1 MRPQVVSTELGR
13 ASTAAIH
20 RKDEIITAWTS
31 GYVADIGYTFGY
43 YPELNPLHAQMAFGH
58 QGLAFPQI
66 RTACELGF
74 GQGLSANLHA
84 CASAVAWWGTDFNP
98 SQAGFAREFAAA
110 SGSGAQLFDASFA
123 EFCARDDLP
132 LFDTIGLHGIWSWIS
147 DQNRAVIVDFVRR
160 KLAVGGILYISYNTF
175 PGWAA
180 FSPMRHLMVEHA
192 EVLGAE
198 GRGIVSRIDGAIE
211 FAEKLLATQ
220 PLFGRANPQVGE
232 RLRKMKEHSR
242 HYLAHEYFNR
252 DWDPMHLSTLATWL
266 EPAKLQ
272 FACSATM
279 LDLIDPINLSDE
291 QQTFLAEIPDP
302 MFRQSVR
309 DFMVNQ
315 QFRRDYWVKGL
326 RKLSPLEQGE
336 ALRKQRLI
344 LVSHRSDIQLKVN
357 GALGEARLNDDAYL
371 PVLDL
376 LADHVPRT
384 LGELEEALRAGS
396 RPSLGFSQL
405 LQVVLVL
412 HGAGHLMAVQRT
424 GDAAG
429 ARTTAARAN
438 AWLLNHARG
447 RGEVSYLASP
457 LTGGGISVGRFQ
469 QLFLLARMQGAEEP
483 RHWAREA
490 WTILARQGQ
499 RLMKEGKAL
508 ENPEN
513 NLKELEALADT
524 FAQRLLPI
532 LEALEVSSRGHA

>member
-1 MRPQVVSTELGR
+1 M
-13 ASTAAIH
+13 
-20 RKDEIITAWTS
+20 
-31 GYVADIGYTFGY
+31 
-43 YPELNPLHAQMAFGH
+43 
-58 QGLAFPQI
+58 
-66 RTACELGF
+66 
-74 GQGLSANLHA
+74 
-84 CASAVAWWGTDFNP
+84 
-98 SQAGFAREFAAA
+98 
-110 SGSGAQLFDASFA
+110 
-123 EFCARDDLP
+123 
-132 LFDTIGLHGIWSWIS
+132 
-147 DQNRAVIVDFVRR
+147 
-160 KLAVGGILYISYNTF
+160 
-175 PGWAA
+175 
-180 FSPMRHLMVEHA
+180 
-192 EVLGAE
+192 
-198 GRGIVSRIDGAIE
+198 
-211 FAEKLLATQ
+211 
-220 PLFGRANPQVGE
+220 
-232 RLRKMKEHSR
+232 
-242 HYLAHEYFNR
+242 
-252 DWDPMHLSTLATWL
+252 
-266 EPAKLQ
+266 
-272 FACSATM
+272 
-279 LDLIDPINLSDE
+279 
-291 QQTFLAEIPDP
+291 
-302 MFRQSVR
+302 
-309 DFMVNQ
+309 
-315 QFRRDYWVKGL
+315 KGL

-371 PVLDL
+371 PLLDL

-508 ENPEN
+508 ENPED

>member
-1 MRPQVVSTELGR
+1 M
-13 ASTAAIH
+13 
-20 RKDEIITAWTS
+20 TAWTS

-43 YPELNPLHAQMAFGH
+43 YPELNPLHAKMAFAH
-58 QGLAFPQI
+58 QGLVFPRI

-84 CASAVAWWGTDFNP
+84 CASEVAWWGTDFNP
-98 SQAGFAREFAAA
+98 AQAGFAREFAAA
-110 SGSGAQLFDASFA
+110 SGSGAQLLDASFA

-132 LFDTIGLHGIWSWIS
+132 AFDYIGLHGIWSWIS
-147 DQNRAVIVDFVRR
+147 DQNRAVIVDFIRR
-160 KLAVGGILYISYNTF
+160 KLAVGGVLYLSYNTF

-198 GRGIVSRIDGAIE
+198 GRGIVSRIDGAID

-220 PLFGRANPQVGE
+220 PLFSRANPQVGE

-252 DWDPMHLSTLATWL
+252 DWDPMHLSTLAGWL

-279 LDLIDPINLSDE
+279 LDFIDPINLTAD

-315 QFRRDYWVKGL
+315 QFRRDYWVRGL
-326 RKLSPLEQGE
+326 RKLSPLEQNE
-336 ALRKQRLI
+336 ALRKQRLV
-344 LVSHRSDIQLKVN
+344 LVSHRPDIQLKVN
-357 GALGEARLNDDAYL
+357 GALGEAKLNDEAYT

-384 LGELEEALRAGS
+384 LGDIEDALRIASGS
-396 RPSLGFSQL
+396 ALGFAQL

-412 HGAGHLMAVQRT
+412 HSASHLVAVHESAAA
-424 GDAAG
+424 DAA
-429 ARTTAARAN
+429 RETVARAN
-438 AWLLNHARG
+438 AWLLRQACG
-447 RGEVSYLASP
+447 RGEVGYLASP
-457 LTGGGISVGRFQ
+457 LTGGGIAVGRFA
-469 QLFLLARMQGAEEP
+469 QLFLLARMQGSAEP
-483 RHWAREA
+483 RQWASDTWA
-490 WTILARQGQ
+490 ILARQGQ
-499 RLMKEGKAL
+499 RLTKEGIAL
-508 ENPEN
+508 ESADD
-513 NLKELEALADT
+513 NLRELEELARR
-524 FAQRLLPI
+524 FAERQLPI
-532 LEALEVSSRGHA
+532 LEALGISAPGG